1 VGTAHRDAGGG
12 GRGAAR
18 WSGDATDGGSATAA
32 PTKPRNH
39 HHHRRRQATSKA
51 SLPSPHSFFL
61 SLIQRRQGGSG
72 AAKAMAVDLMSCG
85 SGGGGAYEH
94 LAFQEAAAAG
104 LRSLEL
110 LASSLSPRAAG
121 RAESPPLG
129 QIADQAVSRF
139 RRVIN
144 LLDRTGHAR
153 FRRAPA
159 APPATPPE
167 SPRPA
172 PVPQPPAAAAPT
184 TKSLTLDFT
193 KPPPAVAAKAPAPA
207 PAASATSTSFLSSV
221 TAGGEGSVSKGCSL
235 AAVSSGKPPLPK
247 RKHPASGAAA
257 PAAHHHHAEPGAAR
271 CHCLRKPKRSQ
282 PARAVSPHG
291 ACDRRRGSQSS
302 SHSPALSDIPGDEY
316 SWRKYGQKPING
328 SPYPR
333 GYYRCSSVKGVPR
346 AEA

>member
-1 VGTAHRDAGGG
+1 
-12 GRGAAR
+12 
-18 WSGDATDGGSATAA
+18 
-32 PTKPRNH
+32 
-39 HHHRRRQATSKA
+39 
-51 SLPSPHSFFL
+51 
-61 SLIQRRQGGSG
+61 
-72 AAKAMAVDLMSCG
+72 MAVDLMSC
-85 SGGGGAYEH
+85 GGGGAYEH

-110 LASSLSPRAAG
+110 LASSLSPRAG
-121 RAESPPLG
+121 SPPLG

-235 AAVSSGKPPLPK
+235 QAAVSSGKPPLPK
-247 RKHPASGAAA
+247 RKHPAAASAAA
-257 PAAHHHHAEPGAAR
+257 AAAHQHHHQAEAEPGAAAR
-271 CHCLRKPKRSQ
+271 CHCARKPKRSRQ
-282 PARAVSPHG
+282 GLSRRTVRVAAAG
-291 ACDRRRGSQSS
+291 AQAAS
-302 SHSPALSDIPGDEY
+302 SHAPASSDIPGDDY
-316 SWRKYGQKPING
+316 SWRKYGQKPIKG

-333 GYYRCSSVKGVPR
+333 GYYRCSSAKGCPARKHVER
-346 AEA
+346 AADDPATLVVTYEGDHRHDAAAGAARAP

>member
-1 VGTAHRDAGGG
+1 
-12 GRGAAR
+12 
-18 WSGDATDGGSATAA
+18 
-32 PTKPRNH
+32 
-39 HHHRRRQATSKA
+39 
-51 SLPSPHSFFL
+51 
-61 SLIQRRQGGSG
+61 
-72 AAKAMAVDLMSCG
+72 MAVDLMSCG

-159 APPATPPE
+159 APPATETPPE

-172 PVPQPPAAAAPT
+172 PVSQPAAAAPQ

-193 KPPPAVAAKAPAPA
+193 KPTLEAKASA

-257 PAAHHHHAEPGAAR
+257 AAAAAPTAHHHHGEPGAAR
-271 CHCLRKPKRSQ
+271 CHCSRKPKRSRHGLSRRTVRV
-282 PARAVSPHG
+282 PAAAG
-291 ACDRRRGSQSS
+291 APGPQSS
-302 SHSPALSDIPGDEY
+302 HAPASSDIPADEY
-316 SWRKYGQKPING
+316 SWRKYGQKPIKG

-333 GYYRCSSVKGVPR
+333 GYYRCSSAKGCPARKHVER
-346 AEA
+346 AADDPATLVVTYEGDHHHDAPAGAARAP

>member
-1 VGTAHRDAGGG
+1 
-12 GRGAAR
+12 
-18 WSGDATDGGSATAA
+18 
-32 PTKPRNH
+32 
-39 HHHRRRQATSKA
+39 
-51 SLPSPHSFFL
+51 
-61 SLIQRRQGGSG
+61 
-72 AAKAMAVDLMSCG
+72 MAVDLMSCG
-85 SGGGGAYEH
+85 GGGGAYEH

-159 APPATPPE
+159 AVSPAEAATPPE

-172 PVPQPPAAAAPT
+172 PVSQPPVAVAAPQK
-184 TKSLTLDFT
+184 KSALTLDFT
-193 KPPPAVAAKAPAPA
+193 KPSPTKAAPSPAVPAV
-207 PAASATSTSFLSSV
+207 SATSTSFLSSV

-235 AAVSSGKPPLPK
+235 AVSSGKPPLPK
-247 RKHPASGAAA
+247 RKHPTTSAAAAPSAHQHHHPTESGAA
-257 PAAHHHHAEPGAAR
+257 GR
-271 CHCLRKPKRSQ
+271 CHCSRKPKRSRHGLSRRTVRV
-282 PARAVSPHG
+282 PATGSAAP
-291 ACDRRRGSQSS
+291 GSQS
-302 SHSPALSDIPGDEY
+302 HQAPASSDIPSDEY
-316 SWRKYGQKPING
+316 SWRKYGQKPIKG

-333 GYYRCSSVKGVPR
+333 GYYRCSSAKGCPARKHVER
-346 AEA
+346 AADDPATLVVTYEGDHRHDAAGAVRAA

>member
-1 VGTAHRDAGGG
+1 
-12 GRGAAR
+12 
-18 WSGDATDGGSATAA
+18 
-32 PTKPRNH
+32 
-39 HHHRRRQATSKA
+39 
-51 SLPSPHSFFL
+51 
-61 SLIQRRQGGSG
+61 
-72 AAKAMAVDLMSCG
+72 MAVDLMSCG

-172 PVPQPPAAAAPT
+172 PVSQPPAAVAPRT
-184 TKSLTLDFT
+184 TSLTLDFT
-193 KPPPAVAAKAPAPA
+193 KPAPPA

-247 RKHPASGAAA
+247 RKHPASAAA

-271 CHCLRKPKRSQ
+271 CHCSKKPKRSRHGLSCRTVRV
-282 PARAVSPHG
+282 PAAAG
-291 ACDRRRGSQSS
+291 AHAPSS
-302 SHSPALSDIPGDEY
+302 SDIPGDEY
-316 SWRKYGQKPING
+316 SWRKYGQKPIKG
-328 SPYPR
+328 SPFPR
-333 GYYRCSSVKGVPR
+333 GYYRCSTAKGCPARKHVER
-346 AEA
+346 AADDPATLVVTYEGDHRHDAAAGAAQ